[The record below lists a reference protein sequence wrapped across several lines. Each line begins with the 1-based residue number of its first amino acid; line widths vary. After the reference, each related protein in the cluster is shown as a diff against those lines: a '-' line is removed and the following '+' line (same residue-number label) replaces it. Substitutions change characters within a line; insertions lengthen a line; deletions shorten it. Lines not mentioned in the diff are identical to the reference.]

1 MENAFALV
9 LVITLASLFGLWHK
23 LNQGSIKSAKNHPN
37 FSSDF
42 SKYGQ
47 LGSSGTLVQFST
59 QFCSI
64 CPASKEVLKQISNQ
78 YKNLEFI
85 EIDAE
90 ANLELTKKLAILTT
104 PTVLILDERGEEVAR
119 FSGKPNKIKILKFI
133 NEYLFSNEL
142 EKRLV

>member
-1 MENAFALV
+1 MENAFALL
-9 LVITLASLFGLWHK
+9 LVVILASLFGLWHK

-37 FSSDF
+37 FSSYF
-42 SKYGQ
+42 SKHGQ
-47 LGSSGTLVQFST
+47 LGNAGTLVQFST

-78 YKNLEFI
+78 YTNLEFI

-90 ANLELTKKLAILTT
+90 ANLELTKKLTILTT

-119 FSGKPNKIKILKFI
+119 FSGRPNKIKILKFI
-133 NEYLFSNEL
+133 NEHLFFDKL
-142 EKRLV
+142 EKKLV